1 MSDTTNEF
9 ATRLKYLPELDH
21 SMGPS
26 FTLAKHSLKALQKS
40 APERVNW
47 DEVHKKTVIESI
59 QTHGQDPD
67 EVFDAIAKFSPGAI
81 DESVQEKLRT
91 AIEALAP
98 ELTKR
103 YDEIRAKED
112 ADAEAEKRANGGLIK
127 FKKA

>member
-1 MSDTTNEF
+1 MSETTTF
-9 ATRLKYLPELDH
+9 HDRLKFLPELDH

-40 APERVNW
+40 APDKVNW
-47 DEVHKKTVIESI
+47 DEVHKKTVVESI

-67 EVFDAIAKFSPGAI
+67 DVFDAITKFSPGAI
-81 DESVQEKLRT
+81 DESVQVKLRT
-91 AIEALAP
+91 AIDALAP

-103 YDEIRAKED
+103 YDEVRAKED
-112 ADAEAEKRANGGLIK
+112 AAAEAEKSANNGIVK